1 MFSPG
6 AATAVSSS
14 FQGFASIGAP
24 SCSRGQIQAWFFL
37 VPFDQPLPLA
47 ANWLII

>member
-14 FQGFASIGAP
+14 FQGFTGCGEP
-24 SCSRGQIQAWFFL
+24 LCSRGQIQAWFFL
-37 VPFDQPLPLA
+37 VPFDQPLPLL
-47 ANWLII
+47 AN